1 MTTKQP
7 LRSTALQRGLA
18 RVSAFMTRMTAPVQ
32 DTGELWQLY
41 RLARGSDSMRPAL
54 VRKFSAAAARP

>member
-7 LRSTALQRGLA
+7 QNLTTAFVSVRDFLRRL
-18 RVSAFMTRMTAPVQ
+18 TAPTQ

-41 RLARGSDSMRPAL
+41 RMARGSDSMRPAL
-54 VRKFSAAAARP
+54 VRKLAANAGRA

>member
-7 LRSTALQRGLA
+7 LRSTTLQRGLA
-18 RVSAFMTRMTAPVQ
+18 RVRDFITRLTAPAQ
-32 DTGELWQLY
+32 DKGELWQLY

-54 VRKFSAAAARP
+54 VRKLAATVARP